1 MTTNTQLEMR
11 IHDVKDTL
19 SDIKHRADALEKQ
32 MKVFAD
38 TVTELRKDLATL
50 KSKLIQ
56 DGKD

>member
-50 KSKLIQ
+50 KSKLI
-56 DGKD
+56 